1 MQQFL
6 DAERDDIQ
14 IAVDHREAED
24 FDSLLKGMGA
34 SVKRTVLPVG
44 DFICSARLAVERK
57 TRSDFEQSIIDGRLF
72 SQLPDLVSNYQRVVI
87 IVEGEEEEER
97 INRNALLGAY
107 GSIIAD
113 YGASLI
119 FTEDI
124 DESADIIFNLAK
136 HEQVAKKQPMRIY
149 AKRRTLTP
157 SQQARAIIESLPM
170 IGPKSAKALLNHFGT
185 VKEIMQASERDI
197 ASVPGVGKK
206 RAKLVRQTLAYQYN
220 EEEDQSMF

>member
-6 DAERDDIQ
+6 DTESNGVQ
-14 IAVDHREAED
+14 IAVDHREAEE

-34 SVKRTVLPVG
+34 SVKRTVLPVA

-87 IVEGEEEEER
+87 IVEGRNEDER
-97 INRNALLGAY
+97 INRSALLGAY
-107 GSIIAD
+107 GSIVAD

-119 FTEDI
+119 FTENMNKTA
-124 DESADIIFNLAK
+124 EIIFNFAK

-170 IGPKSAKALLNHFGT
+170 VGPKSAKALLNHFGT
-185 VKEIMQASERDI
+185 VEEIMKASERDM

-206 RAKLVRQTLAYQYN
+206 RAKLVKQTISYHYN
-220 EEEDQSMF
+220 DEEDQSMF